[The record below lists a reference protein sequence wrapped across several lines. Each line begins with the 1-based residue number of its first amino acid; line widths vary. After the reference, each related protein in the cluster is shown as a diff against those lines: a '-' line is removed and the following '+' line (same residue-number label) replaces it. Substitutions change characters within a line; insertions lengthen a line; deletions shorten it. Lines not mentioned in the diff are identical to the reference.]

1 MPGRA
6 RGVGASEDLSLR
18 VAARAPTYNNH
29 MPTGEKIIPVNIEE
43 EMKTAYLDY
52 AMSVIVGRALPDVRD
67 GLKPVHRRIL
77 YAMFREGLLSTRRY
91 SKSAGVVG
99 EVIKKYH
106 PHGDA
111 AVYDALVRMVQD
123 FNMRYPLVDG
133 QGNFGSVDGDPPA
146 AYRYTEVRLTRL
158 AEEMLAD
165 IDLETVDFVPNFD
178 DSTSE
183 PVVLP
188 SRVPTLLI
196 NGSSGIA
203 VGMATN
209 MPTHNLGEVIDGLT
223 LVLENPD
230 VGIDELM
237 QVIKGPDFPT
247 AGFLFGVEGIA
258 DAYKTGRGML
268 TLRARA
274 IVEPQAKTERESII
288 ITELPY
294 QVNKARLI
302 EKIAEL
308 VRDRKIE
315 GIADLRDESDREG
328 MRIAIELKRGEIASV
343 ILNQLYKHTQ
353 MQSTFGVIMLA
364 LVNNQPQVL
373 NLKQLLS
380 YFLEHRREVVVRR
393 TRYELRKAEE
403 KAHIL
408 EGLKIALDHLDE
420 VITLIRRSRAPE
432 PAREALMGRFA
443 LSQPQAQAILDM
455 KLQRL
460 TGLERDKIV
469 SDYQETIKRIEYLR
483 SVLGSDALIKKIIK
497 DELLE
502 IKERYQD
509 ARKTEIIPATAEIN
523 LEDMIAPEEMVITVS
538 HTGYIK
544 RSPLSIYR
552 SQRRGG
558 KGKIG
563 MGTKEEDF
571 VEQLFVASSRDFL
584 LFFTDAGRIYW
595 QKVYQIPEAG
605 RVAKGKAIINLLQ
618 LAQESEHAEKVTAI
632 LPVAEFRE
640 DRFVVM
646 ATQNGIV
653 KKTDLSAYSNPR
665 AGGIIALTLDEGDRL
680 VAAHLTDGHQE
691 ILLGTRQ
698 GIVIRFAEEAV
709 RPMGRS
715 AMGVRGIDLYEGDE
729 VITMEIVDQ
738 RAETTLLTVTEK
750 GYGKRTAQEE
760 YRTQGRGGKGIL
772 TVRITPRNGQVVS
785 VLQVAQEDE
794 VIIITAEGKILRLRV
809 EGIRVSGRN
818 TQGVKLIE
826 AEDTRVVGVAIL
838 REKEDHAEV

>member
-1 MPGRA
+1 MPI
-6 RGVGASEDLSLR
+6 D
-18 VAARAPTYNNH
+18 
-29 MPTGEKIIPVNIEE
+29 EKITPVNIED

-77 YAMFREGLLSTRRY
+77 YAMFREGLLSNRRY

-146 AYRYTEVRLTRL
+146 AYRYTEVRLTKL

-165 IDLETVDFVPNFD
+165 IDMETVDFISNFD
-178 DSTSE
+178 DSTTE

-188 SRVPTLLI
+188 SRVPELLI

-209 MPTHNLGEVIDGLT
+209 IPPHNLGEVVDGLT
-223 LVLENPD
+223 LLLENPEA
-230 VGIDELM
+230 GMDELT

-247 AGFLFGVEGIA
+247 AGFIYGVEGIA
-258 DAYKTGRGML
+258 DAYRTGRGML
-268 TLRARA
+268 SLRARA
-274 IVEPQAKTERESII
+274 IVETHPKTDRESII

-302 EKIAEL
+302 EKVAEL

-315 GIADLRDESDREG
+315 GISDLRDESDREG
-328 MRIAIELKRGEIASV
+328 MRVAVELKRGENANV
-343 ILNQLYKHTQ
+343 VLNQLYKHTQ

-364 LVNNQPQVL
+364 LVNNQPLVL
-373 NLKQLLS
+373 NLKQLLA

-420 VITLIRRSRAPE
+420 VIALIRRSRSPE
-432 PAREALMGRFA
+432 TAREGLMSRFA
-443 LSQPQAQAILDM
+443 LSQVQAQAILDM

-460 TGLERDKIV
+460 TGLEREKLIAE
-469 SDYQETIKRIEYLR
+469 YGETIKRIEYLR
-483 SVLGSDALIKKIIK
+483 SVLGSEALIKKMIK

-502 IKERYQD
+502 IKERYHD
-509 ARKTEIIPATAEIN
+509 TRRTEIIPATAEIN
-523 LEDMIAPEEMVITVS
+523 LEDMIAPEDMVITVS

-552 SQRRGG
+552 SQLRGG

-563 MGTKEEDF
+563 MGTKDEDF
-571 VEQLFVASSRDFL
+571 VEQLFVASSRDYL

-605 RVAKGKAIINLLQ
+605 RVAKGKAIVNLLQ
-618 LAQESEHAEKVTAI
+618 LAQEGERVEKVTAI

-640 DRFVVM
+640 DRYVVM
-646 ATQNGIV
+646 ATQNGVV
-653 KKTDLSAYSNPR
+653 KKTELAAYSNPR

-698 GIVIRFAEEAV
+698 GMVIRFSEEEV

-715 AMGVRGIDLYEGDE
+715 AMGVKGIDLYEGDE
-729 VITMEIVDQ
+729 VITKEIVDQ
-738 RAETTLLTVTEK
+738 RGDATLLTVTEK

-772 TVRITPRNGQVVS
+772 TVRITPRNGPVVS
-785 VLQVAQEDE
+785 VLQVGAEDE
-794 VIIITAEGKILRLRV
+794 VIIVTAEGKILRLRV
-809 EGIRVSGRN
+809 KGIRVSGRN

-826 AEDTRVVGVAIL
+826 TEETRVVGVAFL
-838 REKEDHAEV
+838 REKEEHQDSKENEEA

>member
-1 MPGRA
+1 
-6 RGVGASEDLSLR
+6 
-18 VAARAPTYNNH
+18 
-29 MPTGEKIIPVNIEE
+29 
-43 EMKTAYLDY
+43 
-52 AMSVIVGRALPDVRD
+52 
-67 GLKPVHRRIL
+67 
-77 YAMFREGLLSTRRY
+77 
-91 SKSAGVVG
+91 
-99 EVIKKYH
+99 
-106 PHGDA
+106 
-111 AVYDALVRMVQD
+111 
-123 FNMRYPLVDG
+123 
-133 QGNFGSVDGDPPA
+133 
-146 AYRYTEVRLTRL
+146 
-158 AEEMLAD
+158 
-165 IDLETVDFVPNFD
+165 
-178 DSTSE
+178 
-183 PVVLP
+183 
-188 SRVPTLLI
+188 
-196 NGSSGIA
+196 
-203 VGMATN
+203 
-209 MPTHNLGEVIDGLT
+209 
-223 LVLENPD
+223 
-230 VGIDELM
+230 
-237 QVIKGPDFPT
+237 
-247 AGFLFGVEGIA
+247 
-258 DAYKTGRGML
+258 
-268 TLRARA
+268 
-274 IVEPQAKTERESII
+274 
-288 ITELPY
+288 
-294 QVNKARLI
+294 
-302 EKIAEL
+302 
-308 VRDRKIE
+308 
-315 GIADLRDESDREG
+315 
-328 MRIAIELKRGEIASV
+328 
-343 ILNQLYKHTQ
+343 
-353 MQSTFGVIMLA
+353 
-364 LVNNQPQVL
+364 
-373 NLKQLLS
+373 
-380 YFLEHRREVVVRR
+380 RREVVLRR
-393 TRYELRKAEE
+393 TRYEHRKAEE
-403 KAHIL
+403 KAHLL

-420 VITLIRRSRAPE
+420 VIALIRRASAPE
-432 PAREALMGRFA
+432 PAREALMARFGF
-443 LSQPQAQAILDM
+443 SQPQAQAILDM

-460 TGLERDKIV
+460 TGLERDKIL
-469 SDYQETIKRIEYLR
+469 SDYQETIKRIEYFR
-483 SVLGSDALIKKIIK
+483 SILGSDALIKKIIK

-595 QKVYQIPEAG
+595 QKVYQMPEAG

-618 LAQESEHAEKVTAI
+618 LAQESEEAEKVTAV

-646 ATQNGIV
+646 ATKNGNV

-698 GIVIRFAEEAV
+698 GMVIRFAEEAV

-738 RAETTLLTVTEK
+738 RAETTLLTVTQK

-772 TVRITPRNGQVVS
+772 TVRITARNGQVVS
-785 VLQVAQEDE
+785 VLQVDQEDE

-838 REKEDHAEV
+838 REREDHAEV

>member
-1 MPGRA
+1 
-6 RGVGASEDLSLR
+6 
-18 VAARAPTYNNH
+18 
-29 MPTGEKIIPVNIEE
+29 MPTGEKITPVNIEE

-209 MPTHNLGEVIDGLT
+209 IPTHNLGEVIDGLT

-247 AGFLFGVEGIA
+247 AGFLYGVEGIA

-420 VITLIRRSRAPE
+420 VIALIRRSRAPE
-432 PAREALMGRFA
+432 AAREALMGRFA
-443 LSQPQAQAILDM
+443 LSQSQAQAILDM

-460 TGLERDKIV
+460 TSLERDKIV

-618 LAQESEHAEKVTAI
+618 LAQESEQSEKVTAI

-772 TVRITPRNGQVVS
+772 TVRITTRNGQVVS

-794 VIIITAEGKILRLRV
+794 GIIITAEGKILRLRV

-838 REKEDHAEV
+838 REKEDHAEE

>member
-1 MPGRA
+1 
-6 RGVGASEDLSLR
+6 
-18 VAARAPTYNNH
+18 
-29 MPTGEKIIPVNIEE
+29 MPTDEKIIPVNIED

-77 YAMFREGLLSTRRY
+77 YAMFREGLLSNRRY

-146 AYRYTEVRLTRL
+146 AYRYTEVRLTKL

-165 IDLETVDFVPNFD
+165 IDMETVDFISNFD
-178 DSTSE
+178 DSTTE

-188 SRVPTLLI
+188 SRVPELLI

-209 MPTHNLGEVIDGLT
+209 IPPHNLGEVVDGLT
-223 LVLENPD
+223 LLLENPEARM
-230 VGIDELM
+230 DELT

-247 AGFLFGVEGIA
+247 AGFIYGVEGIA
-258 DAYKTGRGML
+258 DAYRTGRGML
-268 TLRARA
+268 SLRARA
-274 IVEPQAKTERESII
+274 IMETHPKTDRESII

-302 EKIAEL
+302 EKVAEL

-315 GIADLRDESDREG
+315 GISDLRDESDREG
-328 MRIAIELKRGEIASV
+328 MRVAVELKRGENASV
-343 ILNQLYKHTQ
+343 VLNQLYKHTQ

-364 LVNNQPQVL
+364 LVNNQPLVL
-373 NLKQLLS
+373 NLKQLLT
-380 YFLEHRREVVVRR
+380 YFLEHRQEVVVRR

-420 VITLIRRSRAPE
+420 VIVLIRHSRSPE
-432 PAREALMGRFA
+432 TAREGLMSRFA
-443 LSQPQAQAILDM
+443 LSQVQAQAILDM

-460 TGLERDKIV
+460 TGLEREKLIAE
-469 SDYQETIKRIEYLR
+469 YGETIKRIEYLR
-483 SVLGSDALIKKIIK
+483 SVLGSEALIKKMIK

-502 IKERYQD
+502 IKERYHD
-509 ARKTEIIPATAEIN
+509 TRRTEIIPATAEIN
-523 LEDMIAPEEMVITVS
+523 LEDMIAPEDMVITVS

-552 SQRRGG
+552 SQLRGG

-563 MGTKEEDF
+563 MGTKDEDF
-571 VEQLFVASSRDFL
+571 VEQLFVASSRDYL

-605 RVAKGKAIINLLQ
+605 RVAKGKAIVNLLQ
-618 LAQESEHAEKVTAI
+618 LAQEGERVEKVTAI

-640 DRFVVM
+640 DRYVVM
-646 ATQNGIV
+646 ATKNGVV
-653 KKTDLSAYSNPR
+653 KKTELAAYSNPR

-698 GIVIRFAEEAV
+698 GMVIRFSEEEV

-715 AMGVRGIDLYEGDE
+715 AMGVKGIDLYEGDE
-729 VITMEIVDQ
+729 VITKEIVDQ
-738 RAETTLLTVTEK
+738 RGDATLLTVTEK

-772 TVRITPRNGQVVS
+772 TVRITPRNGPVVS
-785 VLQVAQEDE
+785 VLQVGAEDE
-794 VIIITAEGKILRLRV
+794 VIIVTAEGKILRLRV
-809 EGIRVSGRN
+809 KGIRVSGRN

-826 AEDTRVVGVAIL
+826 TEETRVVGVAFL
-838 REKEDHAEV
+838 REKEEHQDSKENEEA